1 MKKGFSLVE
10 LLVAL
15 AVFGLLAAAILSGLL
30 GIFRVNRSAG
40 AEARAVVVAKDY
52 LERARRE
59 GTYSGTTLPTLR
71 LPPFTRTGGFNVAV
85 RAGGR
90 LTPSQPV
97 SLTNCTGSPT
107 TGYTCSVSCAQ
118 GAFTV
123 ACSLLAVELTLEG
136 SGRTYTF
143 YREWRP

>member
-1 MKKGFSLVE
+1 VKKGFSLVE

-15 AVFGLLAAAILSGLL
+15 AIFGLLAAAILSGLL

-59 GTYSGTTLPTLR
+59 GTYSGTTLR
-71 LPPFTRTGGFNVAV
+71 LPSFTQTGGFEVKV

-97 SLTNCTGSPT
+97 SLEDCTGNPT

-118 GAFTV
+118 GASTV

>member
-1 MKKGFSLVE
+1 VKKGFSLVE

-15 AVFGLLAAAILSGLL
+15 AIFGLLAAAILSGLL

-52 LERARRE
+52 LERARKK
-59 GTYSGTTLPTLR
+59 GDYSGPTLS
-71 LPPFTRTGGFNVAV
+71 LPPFTQTGGFKVAV

-90 LTPSQPV
+90 LTPSQSA
-97 SLTNCTGSPT
+97 SLEDCTGDPT

-118 GAFTV
+118 GASTV
-123 ACSLLAVELTLEG
+123 ACSLLAVELTLQG

>member
-1 MKKGFSLVE
+1 VKKGFSLVE

-15 AVFGLLAAAILSGLL
+15 AIFGLLAAAILSGLL

-40 AEARAVVVAKDY
+40 TEARAVVVAKDY

-59 GTYSGTTLPTLR
+59 GTYSGTTLR
-71 LPPFTRTGGFNVAV
+71 LPSFTQTGGFKVAV

-90 LTPSQPV
+90 LSPSQSV

-118 GAFTV
+118 GASTV

>member
-1 MKKGFSLVE
+1 MKRGFSLVE

-59 GTYSGTTLPTLR
+59 GTYSGTTLTLS
-71 LPPFTRTGGFNVAV
+71 LPSFTQTGGFNVAV

-90 LTPSQPV
+90 LTPFQSV
-97 SLTNCTGSPT
+97 NLANCTGNPT
-107 TGYTCSVSCAQ
+107 SGYTCSVGCAQ
-118 GAFTV
+118 GASTV
-123 ACSLLAVELTLEG
+123 ACSLLAVELTLQG

>member
-1 MKKGFSLVE
+1 VKKGFSLVE

-15 AVFGLLAAAILSGLL
+15 AIFGLLAAAILSGLL

-40 AEARAVVVAKDY
+40 TEARAVVVAKDY

-59 GTYSGTTLPTLR
+59 GTYSGTTLR
-71 LPPFTRTGGFNVAV
+71 LPSFTQTGGFTVEV

-97 SLTNCTGSPT
+97 SLTNCTESPT
-107 TGYTCSVSCAQ
+107 TGYSCPVSCAQ
-118 GAFTV
+118 GASTV
-123 ACSLLAVELTLEG
+123 ACSLLAVELTLQG

>member
-52 LERARRE
+52 LERARRA
-59 GTYSGTTLPTLR
+59 GTYSGTTLR
-71 LPPFTRTGGFNVAV
+71 LPPFTQTGGFKVKV

-97 SLTNCTGSPT
+97 SLRDCTGSPT
-107 TGYTCSVSCAQ
+107 TGYTCSVGCAQ
-118 GAFTV
+118 GASTV

>member
-15 AVFGLLAAAILSGLL
+15 AIFGLLAAAILSGLL
-30 GIFRVNRSAG
+30 GVFRVNRSAS

-59 GTYSGTTLPTLR
+59 AGYSGSALTLPG
-71 LPPFTRTGGFNVAV
+71 FTQTGGFNVTV

-90 LTPSQPV
+90 ANPSEPASLTPCEE
-97 SLTNCTGSPT
+97 NPT

-118 GAFTV
+118 GGSGGV
-123 ACSLLAVELTLEG
+123 CSLFLVELTLEKG
-136 SGRTYTF
+136 GKTYTF

>member
-1 MKKGFSLVE
+1 VKKGFSLVE

-15 AVFGLLAAAILSGLL
+15 AIFGLLAAAILSGLL

-40 AEARAVVVAKDY
+40 TEARAVVVAKDY
-52 LERARRE
+52 LERARRA
-59 GTYSGTTLPTLR
+59 GTYSGTTLR
-71 LPPFTRTGGFNVAV
+71 LPSFTQTGGFKVKV

-97 SLTNCTGSPT
+97 SLTNCTGNPT

-118 GAFTV
+118 GASTV

>member
-1 MKKGFSLVE
+1 VKKGFSLVE

-15 AVFGLLAAAILSGLL
+15 AIFGLLAAAILSGLL

-52 LERARRE
+52 LERARRA
-59 GTYSGTTLPTLR
+59 GTYSGTTLR
-71 LPPFTRTGGFNVAV
+71 LPSFTQTGGFNVAV

-97 SLTNCTGSPT
+97 SLEDCTGDPT
-107 TGYTCSVSCAQ
+107 TGYTCSVGCAQ
-118 GAFTV
+118 GASTA

>member
-1 MKKGFSLVE
+1 VKKGFSLVE

-15 AVFGLLAAAILSGLL
+15 AIFGLLAAAILSGLL
-30 GIFRVNRSAG
+30 GIFRVHRSAG

-52 LERARRE
+52 LERARRA
-59 GTYSGTTLPTLR
+59 GTYSGTTLS
-71 LPPFTRTGGFNVAV
+71 LPSFTQTGGFNVAV

-90 LTPSQPV
+90 LTPSQSV
-97 SLTNCTGSPT
+97 NLDNCTGNPT
-107 TGYTCSVSCAQ
+107 SGYTCSVGCAD
-118 GAFTV
+118 GASTV